1 MINNIYISSYQE
13 LIENINKI
21 KIKTERK
28 KFLMN

>member
-21 KIKTERK
+21 KIKVERK

>member
-21 KIKTERK
+21 KIKAERK